1 MQTKID
7 EGSGKAREILSEEK
21 KSRQREWEGAVREV
35 GGKPRESSGMFQNT
49 GGDSSS

>member
-1 MQTKID
+1 MSIRKIIHGEGMQTKID

-35 GGKPRESSGMFQNT
+35 GKER
-49 GGDSSS
+49 